1 MFGRTVF
8 NQDISSWDVS
18 SVVNMASMFQD
29 ATGFNKDI
37 SSWDVSSVTTM
48 FRMFLR
54 STAFNQD
61 LSTWSVNPNVSV
73 CGSFATDATSWT
85 QPKPNF
91 TNCTP

>member
-1 MFGRTVF
+1 
-8 NQDISSWDVS
+8 
-18 SVVNMASMFQD
+18 
-29 ATGFNKDI
+29 
-37 SSWDVSSVTTM
+37 VSSVTTM